1 MDVWMNIC
9 VYVAQRVHLKW
20 CGELAFGNIE
30 HLKECVK
37 VEKRNIKEEEGVT
50 HREHKEGCW

>member
-1 MDVWMNIC
+1 
-9 VYVAQRVHLKW
+9 
-20 CGELAFGNIE
+20 LAFGNIE

-50 HREHKEGCW
+50 HREHKVVGRCDGVDRR